1 MKSRVMAL
9 ADLESGDSYFVVD
22 NPLPVVT
29 SRGRKKGKKGR
40 RALGSFFHKDVT
52 PRHADTTS

>member
-1 MKSRVMAL
+1 MKSRVRAL
-9 ADLESGDSYFVVD
+9 ADLESGDSYFIVD

-29 SRGRKKGKKGR
+29 SRGRKKGR

>member
-40 RALGSFFHKDVT
+40 RALGSFFHMYHLLILLMK
-52 PRHADTTS
+52 HS

>member
-1 MKSRVMAL
+1 MKSRVMGL

-29 SRGRKKGKKGR
+29 SHGRKKR
-40 RALGSFFHKDVT
+40 RCALGSFFHKDVT
-52 PRHADTTS
+52 PRHADTAS